1 MEFYSGYKLRDIYK
15 LSVNTIVKVGISTL
29 YTIKVVID
37 EFGNVIT
44 AFPKK

>member
-1 MEFYSGYKLRDIYK
+1 MLTEEFANLIGTNSKGK
-15 LSVNTIVKVGISTL
+15 SL